1 MITISLL
8 YLTKNPFHNQH
19 AVRQEHLLNPR
30 EMRTWIWIIDWC
42 LTILAI
48 SGNGVVIFLVFSKR
62 QLHTK
67 TNAILTSLAVADFS
81 VGMFAVPLLHFCEIT
96 KSCVHDPTLPMLT
109 WVDLIRWLF
118 AYASIINLCSLVLDR
133 YIAVVKPFAYLRF
146 MTRRRVICIISLAWV
161 IAIVPL
167 IFPTATIVFSKPV
180 FFTIYCVILFI
191 FYEFLPCVMLAFCLL
206 SMVHVVFK
214 HRRAARTLTRQLRFN
229 HKVLMKTCNNTRTVK
244 ITAIV
249 AGFAIM
255 SYSIY
260 IRCSVILFL
269 NYAADCGDLE
279 FKIPVLVSNSAL
291 NPLVYNLLK
300 RDIKQA
306 FKQLVKSI
314 FKRPTSRAV
323 KL

>member
-1 MITISLL
+1 
-8 YLTKNPFHNQH
+8 
-19 AVRQEHLLNPR
+19 
-30 EMRTWIWIIDWC
+30 MRTWIWIIDWC

-48 SGNGVVIFLVFSKR
+48 SGNGVVIFLVLSKR

-81 VGMFAVPLLHFCEIT
+81 VGMFVVPLLHFCEIT
-96 KSCVHDPTLPMLT
+96 ESCNYVNDSPLAMLT

-118 AYASIINLCSLVLDR
+118 SYASIINLCSLVLDR

-146 MTRRRVICIISLAWV
+146 MTRRRVICIISLTWV

-167 IFPTATIVFSKPV
+167 ILPTTTIVFSNPV
-180 FFTIYCVILFI
+180 FITTSSVIVAI

-214 HRRAARTLTRQLRFN
+214 HRRATRTLARQLRFN
-229 HKVLMKTCNNTRTVK
+229 HKVLMKTCNNMTTVK

-249 AGFAIM
+249 ACFAIM
-255 SYSIY
+255 SYSIH
-260 IRCSVILFL
+260 IRCSVIIFL
-269 NYAADCGDLE
+269 NSTPDCGDLE

-291 NPLVYNLLK
+291 NPLAYTLLK
-300 RDIKQA
+300 RDIKKA
-306 FKQLVKSI
+306 FKQLVKST
-314 FKRPTSRAV
+314 FKRPTSRPV